1 MNEKLKKQSIK
12 KIAKEL
18 FFISLGC
25 AIYSFALLHFN
36 VPNQLAEGGGTGIA
50 LFLLY
55 AFGLPVSPPSA
66 NWLGT
71 LKCNNANE

>member
-1 MNEKLKKQSIK
+1 MNKKLKKQSIK

-36 VPNQLAEGGGTGIA
+36 VPNQLAEGGPIPTICFWASCIYGDII
-50 LFLLY
+50 
-55 AFGLPVSPPSA
+55 S
-66 NWLGT
+66 
-71 LKCNNANE
+71 